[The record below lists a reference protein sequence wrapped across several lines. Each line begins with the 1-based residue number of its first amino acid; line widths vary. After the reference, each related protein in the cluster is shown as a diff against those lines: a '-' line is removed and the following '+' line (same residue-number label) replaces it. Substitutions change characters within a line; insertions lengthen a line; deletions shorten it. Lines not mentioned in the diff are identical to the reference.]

1 MLGQKLNPWLR
12 KVPVWLVYL
21 AGFVPLAV
29 MAYGIGQ
36 LYAGKPYAGLGA
48 DPLASL
54 EHQTGIWALRF
65 LIAALVVTPLL
76 RITRISLIKF
86 RRAIGL
92 LGFYYAM
99 AHLMVWVWLDHQFAW
114 GALWQE
120 IVKRPYITI
129 GMVAFVILVPLA
141 VTSNN
146 LAVRRMKSATW
157 KRIHWWAYLA
167 TALGSVHFVLVVKA
181 WPPEPLIYA
190 SIVAVLL
197 GWRAMGPLKKRRRV
211 VAV

>member
-1 MLGQKLNPWLR
+1 MLGTMLNPLLR

-21 AGFVPLAV
+21 AGSIPALI
-29 MAYGIGQ
+29 MAYGVAQ

-65 LIAALVVTPLL
+65 LIAALVVTPLM
-76 RITRISLIKF
+76 RITRISLIRF

-92 LGFYYAM
+92 LGFYYAV
-99 AHLMVWVWLDHQFAW
+99 AHLSVWVWLDHQFAW

-129 GMVAFVILVPLA
+129 GMLAFVILVPLA

-146 LAVRRMKSATW
+146 LAVRRLQAATW
-157 KRIHWWAYLA
+157 KRIHWWAYVA
-167 TALGSVHFVLVVKA
+167 TALGAVHFVLVVKA

-190 SIVAVLL
+190 GIVAVLL
-197 GWRAMGPLKKRRRV
+197 GWRVMRPMKKRRRA
-211 VAV
+211 VAA